1 MIFSPIVNLKNDM
14 FRVCYCGILLSSFFS
29 LAQAEESS
37 QLPGLHLKL
46 DFNFSYQPVLSPP
59 AKKAAPVLENSA
71 DTGMMETRADVVGEG
86 DQLIITV
93 FGQPDL
99 SADVVVGSMGII
111 TLPLVGAMEVK
122 GKSTMDVAIQFANKL
137 EQGQYL
143 INPKVAVRIG
153 QQISRNFSVFG
164 EVVRPGRFPMQ
175 GQLNVLDALSL
186 AGGLTTRADKSVK
199 LLRKNVGTDQEAA
212 EVDTMQIEFESN
224 KNSEKLMQKIL
235 PNDVLVVGQQKTF
248 YVYGEVRRPGSYPME
263 EAMNVMRVLAVG
275 GGVSER
281 GSSSRIVIHRKDK
294 HGELIE
300 MPANIKDVV
309 LPGDV
314 VVVNE
319 RIF

>member
-1 MIFSPIVNLKNDM
+1 
-14 FRVCYCGILLSSFFS
+14 
-29 LAQAEESS
+29 
-37 QLPGLHLKL
+37 
-46 DFNFSYQPVLSPP
+46 
-59 AKKAAPVLENSA
+59 
-71 DTGMMETRADVVGEG
+71 MMETRGDIVGEG

-199 LLRKNVGTDQEAA
+199 LLRKNAGADQDAA
-212 EVDTMQIEFESN
+212 EVDTMQIEFESH
-224 KNSEKLMQKIL
+224 KNNEKLMQKIL